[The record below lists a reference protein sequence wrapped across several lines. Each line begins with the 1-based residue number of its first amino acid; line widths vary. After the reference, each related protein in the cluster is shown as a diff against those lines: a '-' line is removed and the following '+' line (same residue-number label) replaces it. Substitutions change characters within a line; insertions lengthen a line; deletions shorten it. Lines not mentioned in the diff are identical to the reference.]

1 MPLAIEPIVKPIVLP
16 SDGYRST
23 GKLQTQAGWW
33 CLQIEC
39 VATDSVKN
47 VWRRKA
53 YINTGVQ
60 ARERP
65 PKVDAAL
72 IKLCGDKLMAA
83 MRSEVSDVQRAAQ
96 VVEKQV
102 EIDRLAVEK
111 AKIVAK
117 AFTVT
122 DGVIG
127 VRAV

>member
-1 MPLAIEPIVKPIVLP
+1 MPLAIEPIVLP
-16 SDGYRST
+16 ADGYKST

-65 PKVDAAL
+65 PKVDAVL
-72 IKLCGDKLMAA
+72 IKLCGDKLQAA
-83 MRSEVSDVQRAAQ
+83 MRSEIADAQRVAEAA
-96 VVEKQV
+96 EKQV
-102 EIDRLAVEK
+102 EIDRLAAEK

-117 AFTVT
+117 AFTAT

-127 VRAV
+127 VREV